1 MRGCDGMDELS
12 GIFVDDAVGREVE
25 IIGGGVKRD
34 VEIRGSSIKILLVL
48 E

>member
-25 IIGGGVKRD
+25 IIGV
-34 VEIRGSSIKILLVL
+34 V
-48 E
+48 